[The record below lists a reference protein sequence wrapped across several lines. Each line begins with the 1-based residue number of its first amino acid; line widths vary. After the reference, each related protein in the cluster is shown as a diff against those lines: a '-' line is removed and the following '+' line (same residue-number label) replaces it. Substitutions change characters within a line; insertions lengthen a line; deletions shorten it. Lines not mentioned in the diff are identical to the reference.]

1 MAATALRPGDVVRIR
16 DERWSVSRYV
26 EGSSGA
32 WLDVRGRD
40 RSNRGEHA
48 CFLLPHEPW
57 ERLPQSAGPRI
68 VRPRT
73 WCRRLRA
80 ELSEATSSPDTLRT
94 RPRSTLAVL
103 PFQLEP
109 VLAITRGLA
118 SRVLIADEV
127 GLGKT
132 VQAGLI
138 INETLLRTP
147 DAHVLIVTPAG
158 LRAQWRDE
166 LHERLALEASIL
178 DSNALARQSWAAL
191 RNPWSAHPLI
201 ITSLDFVKRAE
212 VLRSLEALVWDLVVF
227 DEAHALAG
235 RSDRATA
242 ALALA
247 ERGRTVVLLTATPHS
262 GDDEAF
268 ERLCGTGD
276 LGRTFP
282 LLVFRRTRGDIGMSS
297 SRRMVSL
304 RVQPSIAEIEMHRVL
319 TIYVRLIWM
328 QKGVSSAG
336 ARLAAGVLCRRACSS
351 AASLARSI
359 ERRLALLTRTDDDP
373 FQTRL
378 PFDDLA
384 DDDEPM
390 VALATPGL
398 HNERD
403 ERLWLQ
409 RLLELARRGSHRES
423 KLNAIARCLRRAR
436 QPAIVFT
443 EYRDTLATMASA
455 LATCSPLLLHG
466 GLTTA
471 ERDEV
476 ARRFTRGDAPLLL
489 ATDAASEGL
498 NLHQRCRLVINLEL
512 PWTPVRLEQR
522 IGRVERIGQTRRV
535 HAIHLLAAGTS
546 EEESVAR
553 LLLRTARVADALN
566 ELRPMTDSEIA
577 DVVIGGRR
585 AALEKGEARLR
596 SSMAVP
602 INVITAH
609 LQPDA
614 EAEAARLELARAL
627 APGVERA
634 PDSRPCV
641 TVLKRRHHVGTGR
654 EGADSYFV
662 YRHLFLDNGLH
673 VVWDTLTALAAH
685 AHVESRAHHEIRVWV
700 ARSIEQLVPVVERK
714 NERARVAVAEAQRPQ
729 LALAIRR
736 ERAIADALTERRA
749 RLSAA
754 LVQPGLF
761 DRRLERAAV
770 SQNAVIEE
778 ALSRCAARLGE
789 LERRGQVIADA
800 AALAFAVLLR

>member
-1 MAATALRPGDVVRIR
+1 MAAIALRPGDIVRIR

-32 WLDVRGRD
+32 WLDVRGHD
-40 RSNRGEHA
+40 RNNRGEHA

-57 ERLPQSAGPRI
+57 ERLPQSAAPRI

-80 ELSEATSSPDTLRT
+80 ALADATPSPDTLRT

-132 VQAGLI
+132 VQAGLV

-158 LRAQWRDE
+158 LRGQWRDE
-166 LHERLALEASIL
+166 LHERLVLDASIL
-178 DSNALARQSWAAL
+178 DSSALARHSWAL

-247 ERGRTVVLLTATPHS
+247 ERARTVVLLTATPHS
-262 GDDEAF
+262 GDDQAF

-282 LLVFRRTRGDIGMSS
+282 LLVFRRTRRDIGMSS
-297 SRRMVSL
+297 SRRVVSL
-304 RVQPSIAEIEMHRVL
+304 RVRPSIAEAEMHRAL
-319 TIYVRLIWM
+319 TIYVRLIWT

-336 ARLAAGVLCRRACSS
+336 ARLAAGVLSRRACSS
-351 AASLARSI
+351 PASLARSI
-359 ERRLALLTRTDDDP
+359 ERRLALLARTDDDP

-378 PFDDLA
+378 PFDDSA
-384 DDDEPM
+384 DDDEPAG
-390 VALATPGL
+390 ALATPGL

-403 ERLWLQ
+403 ERVWLQ
-409 RLLELARRGSHRES
+409 RLLELARRASHDES

-443 EYRDTLATMASA
+443 EYRDTLATLASA
-455 LATCSPLLLHG
+455 LATSSPLLLHG
-466 GLTTA
+466 GLSTA

-476 ARRFTRGDAPLLL
+476 ARQFSRGEAPLLL

-522 IGRVERIGQTRRV
+522 IGRVDRIGQTRRV
-535 HAIHLLAAGTS
+535 HAIHLLAAGSS

-553 LLLRTARVADALN
+553 LLLRTARVADALHD
-566 ELRPMTDSEIA
+566 LRPMTDSEIA

-585 AALEKGEARLR
+585 AAPGRGEAQLR
-596 SSMAVP
+596 SPIAVP
-602 INVITAH
+602 INVITAN
-609 LQPDA
+609 LGPDA

-627 APGVERA
+627 APGVEGA

-641 TVLKRRHHVGTGR
+641 TVLRRRHDVGISGQVA
-654 EGADSYFV
+654 GSYFV
-662 YRHLFLDNGLH
+662 YRQLFLDLDLH
-673 VVWDTLTALAAH
+673 VVWDTLTALAATL
-685 AHVESRAHHEIRVWV
+685 HVESRRAPEVRAWV
-700 ARSIEQLVPVVERK
+700 ARSIESLGPILER
-714 NERARVAVAEAQRPQ
+714 EGDRARTTIAEALRPHRE
-729 LALAIRR
+729 LATRR
-736 ERAIADALTERRA
+736 EHAIADALTARRA

-761 DRRLERAAV
+761 DRRHERAAA

-789 LERRGQVIADA
+789 LDRRGQVIADA

>member
-1 MAATALRPGDVVRIR
+1 
-16 DERWSVSRYV
+16 
-26 EGSSGA
+26 
-32 WLDVRGRD
+32 
-40 RSNRGEHA
+40 
-48 CFLLPHEPW
+48 
-57 ERLPQSAGPRI
+57 
-68 VRPRT
+68 
-73 WCRRLRA
+73 
-80 ELSEATSSPDTLRT
+80 
-94 RPRSTLAVL
+94 
-103 PFQLEP
+103 
-109 VLAITRGLA
+109 
-118 SRVLIADEV
+118 
-127 GLGKT
+127 
-132 VQAGLI
+132 
-138 INETLLRTP
+138 
-147 DAHVLIVTPAG
+147 VLIVTPAG

-242 ALALA
+242 TLALA
-247 ERGRTVVLLTATPHS
+247 ERARTVVLLTATPHS
-262 GDDEAF
+262 GDDQAF

-282 LLVFRRTRGDIGMSS
+282 LLVFRRTRRDIGMSS

-304 RVQPSIAEIEMHRVL
+304 RVRPSIAEAEMHRAL
-319 TIYVRLIWM
+319 TIYVRLIWV

-351 AASLARSI
+351 PASLARSI
-359 ERRLALLTRTDDDP
+359 ERRLALLARTDDP

-378 PFDDLA
+378 PFDDIA
-384 DDDEPM
+384 DDDEP
-390 VALATPGL
+390 VGTLATPGL
-398 HNERD
+398 HDERD

-409 RLLELARRGSHRES
+409 RLLELARRASHHES

-455 LATCSPLLLHG
+455 LATWSPLLLHG
-466 GLTTA
+466 GLSTV

-476 ARRFTRGDAPLLL
+476 AHQFNRGEASLLL

-566 ELRPMTDSEIA
+566 ELRPITDSEIA

-585 AALEKGEARLR
+585 APLERSEAQPR
-596 SSMAVP
+596 SSMPVP
-602 INVITAH
+602 VNVITAH
-609 LQPDA
+609 LRPDA
-614 EAEAARLELARAL
+614 EAEAARLELTRAL
-627 APGVERA
+627 AAGVESP

-641 TVLKRRHHVGTGR
+641 TVLRRRHDAGISGKVAG
-654 EGADSYFV
+654 SYFV
-662 YRHLFLDNGLH
+662 YRQLFLDNNLH
-673 VVWDTLTALAAH
+673 VVWETLTALAAT
-685 AHVESRAHHEIRVWV
+685 AHVESRGAPEVRAWV
-700 ARSIEQLVPVVERK
+700 ARSIERLGPILER
-714 NERARVAVAEAQRPQ
+714 EGDRARTTILEALRPHRE
-729 LALAIRR
+729 LATRR
-736 ERAIADALTERRA
+736 EHAIADALTARRA

-761 DRRLERAAV
+761 DRRHERAAA

-778 ALSRCAARLGE
+778 ALSRCGARLRE
-789 LERRGQVIADA
+789 LDRRGHVIADA

>member
-1 MAATALRPGDVVRIR
+1 MAATALRPGDIVRIR

-32 WLDVRGRD
+32 WLEVRGRD
-40 RSNRGEHA
+40 LNNRGEHA

-57 ERLPQSAGPRI
+57 ERLPQSAAPRI

-80 ELSEATSSPDTLRT
+80 ALAEATPSPDRLRT

-132 VQAGLI
+132 VQAGLV

-166 LHERLALEASIL
+166 LHERLALDASIL
-178 DSNALARQSWAAL
+178 DSSALARHSWAAL
-191 RNPWSAHPLI
+191 RNPWSARPLI

-247 ERGRTVVLLTATPHS
+247 ERARTVVLLTATPHS
-262 GDDEAF
+262 GDDQAF

-282 LLVFRRTRGDIGMSS
+282 LLVFRRTRRDVGMSS

-304 RVQPSIAEIEMHRVL
+304 RVRPSIAETEMHRAL

-351 AASLARSI
+351 PTSLARSI
-359 ERRLALLTRTDDDP
+359 ERRLALLARTDDNP
-373 FQTRL
+373 LQTRL
-378 PFDDLA
+378 PFEDA
-384 DDDEPM
+384 EDDEP
-390 VALATPGL
+390 VGALATPGL
-398 HNERD
+398 HNEGN

-409 RLLELARRGSHRES
+409 RLLELARRASRHES
-423 KLNAIARCLRRAR
+423 KLNAIARYLRRAR

-466 GLTTA
+466 GLSTA

-476 ARRFTRGDAPLLL
+476 AQLFCRGEAPLLL

-553 LLLRTARVADALN
+553 LLLRTARVADALDD
-566 ELRPMTDSEIA
+566 LRPVTDSEIA

-585 AALEKGEARLR
+585 AALERRSAQLR
-596 SSMAVP
+596 SSTAVS
-602 INVITAH
+602 INVITGI
-609 LQPDA
+609 LRPDA

-627 APGVERA
+627 ATGVESA

-641 TVLKRRHHVGTGR
+641 TVLRRHDVGNGR
-654 EGADSYFV
+654 KVAGSYFV
-662 YRHLFLDNGLH
+662 YRQLFLDNDLL
-673 VVWDTLTALAAH
+673 VVWDTLTALAAT
-685 AHVESRAHHEIRVWV
+685 ARIESRGAPEVRAWV
-700 ARSIEQLVPVVERK
+700 ARSIEWLAPVLER
-714 NERARVAVAEAQRPQ
+714 EGDRARTTIAEALRPQ
-729 LALAIRR
+729 RELATRR
-736 ERAIADALTERRA
+736 EHAIADALTERRA

-761 DRRLERAAV
+761 DRRHERAAA

-789 LERRGQVIADA
+789 LDRRGQVSADA
-800 AALAFAVLLR
+800 PVLAFAVLLR